1 MEIYSDLL
9 LGSIGQE
16 ADVKVFDDAAGAPGT
31 MLFKLNEVIDAID
44 SQGTAGWAYAI
55 TRKHVSFASPLV
67 LPAGTYWFGMSGTTA
82 DIGQSGV
89 YDVQNDGM
97 WLLNGDTPQI
107 SLVYTGDMAFGLE
120 GLVASVP
127 EPISIALFGTGLLGI
142 GLLCRRR
149 TT

>member
-1 MEIYSDLL
+1 
-9 LGSIGQE
+9 
-16 ADVKVFDDAAGAPGT
+16 

-55 TRKHVSFASPLV
+55 TRKHVRFASRVV
-67 LPAGTYWFGMSGTTA
+67 LPAGTYWIGMSGTTA